1 MTSRPELVLY
11 SSLTDVERMEYFA
24 REGVA
29 SEIIPTATMR
39 PVVEWAI
46 KYYFDSGCTQA
57 PSREALML
65 EWGHI
70 FEHEDITLDDPDD
83 EIETPQ
89 WVLEY
94 LRSTYV
100 HLIWQEWSK
109 KAASEIAGAPTDQR
123 VNTLSRHTVELAII
137 LQSVR
142 SRAQE
147 AQGASAFED
156 ALRRYAER
164 VTFDGAP
171 QGMMFGLEHVDNHT
185 HGIHPGE
192 LAVLAAGPK
201 TGKSFFLA
209 NVVLFEWLR
218 GRRALLFT
226 LENSV
231 EMTIDRIVCAHA
243 GIDSRQ
249 WQRGECTEAQIR
261 RVGESAERL
270 AGMVGDLIVVMP
282 PRGHRTVEA
291 MVREAHIREADSLAI
306 DQLTFIESAP
316 AKGARPPRHEAV
328 RDIMHELKVAISG
341 GPRKL
346 PCLLAHQVNRE
357 GMKAADKTGHLEMW
371 MLAESSEVERT
382 ADWAFGMYR
391 SIDDRMTQSA
401 TLQTLA
407 ARREDVAS
415 WRMAYDPSIGLMRT
429 IREITMGGT
438 E

>member
-1 MTSRPELVLY
+1 MTSRPEVVLY
-11 SSLTDVERMEYFA
+11 SSLTDVERLEYFA
-24 REGVA
+24 REGIA
-29 SEIIPTATMR
+29 SEIIPTQTMR

-46 KYYFDSGCTQA
+46 KYFFDSGCTQA
-57 PSREALML
+57 PTREALTL

-70 FEHEDITLDDPDD
+70 LEHEDITLEDPDD

-100 HLIWQEWSK
+100 YLVWQEWSK
-109 KAASEIAGAPTDQR
+109 RAATEIASAQTDHR
-123 VNTLSRHTVELAII
+123 VNVFAAHTVELAVI
-137 LQSVR
+137 LKSVQ
-142 SRAQE
+142 SRAHE
-147 AQGASAFED
+147 ASGAEAFED
-156 ALRRYAER
+156 AVRRYTER
-164 VTFDGAP
+164 TTHNGRP
-171 QGMMFGLEHVDNHT
+171 QGMMFGLDHVDGHT

-201 TGKSFFLA
+201 TGKSYFLA
-209 NVVLFEWLR
+209 NVALYEWLR
-218 GRRALLFT
+218 GRRFVLFT

-243 GIDSRQ
+243 GIDSRR
-249 WQRGECTEAQIR
+249 WQRGECSPGDVERIEESSR
-261 RVGESAERL
+261 RLKEI
-270 AGMVGDLIVVMP
+270 VGDLIVVMP
-282 PRGHRTVEA
+282 PRGHRTIEA
-291 MVREAHIREADSLAI
+291 MVREAHIREADSLGI
-306 DQLTFIESAP
+306 DQLTFVEPAP
-316 AKGARPPRHEAV
+316 IKGARPPRHEVV
-328 RDIMHELKVAISG
+328 RDVMHDLKVAISS

-346 PCLLAHQVNRE
+346 PCLLAHQINRE

-382 ADWAFGMYR
+382 ADWAFGLYR
-391 SIDDRMTQSA
+391 STDDRMIQTA

-429 IREITMGGT
+429 IREIAVG
-438 E
+438 EAE